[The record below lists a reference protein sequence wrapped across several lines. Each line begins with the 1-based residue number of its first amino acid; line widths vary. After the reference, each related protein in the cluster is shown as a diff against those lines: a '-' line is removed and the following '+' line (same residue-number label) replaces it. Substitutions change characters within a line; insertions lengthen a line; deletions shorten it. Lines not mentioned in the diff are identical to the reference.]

1 MNNPKG
7 IIVIIVILLAV
18 VIPAGAS
25 HVDMRVARL
34 LSGEILQQAE
44 KESHGRA
51 CNSNSYKS
59 HPKCRRYP

>member
-7 IIVIIVILLAV
+7 IIVIIAILLAV

-44 KESHGRA
+44 KNFTEEPVTGRLLVA
-51 CNSNSYKS
+51 
-59 HPKCRRYP
+59 